1 MNLSENI
8 CIVLVN
14 PSHPGNIG
22 ACARAMKTM
31 NLNKL
36 RLVKPQREVDA
47 EAFARSVGADEI
59 LHQAKY
65 FEDLKFAIADC
76 QLVIGTSAR
85 QDVPDVIDL
94 SFREAARV
102 VVEASLSQQ
111 KVALVFGREHA
122 GLTNDE
128 LALCQ
133 YHAYIPANPAFSSL
147 NLGAAV
153 QVMCYE
159 VFMLINPLILAER
172 VEEAKPAFENVLAT
186 QHEIE
191 LLFQH
196 FEKTLA
202 AIDFYNPENPRRLM
216 PKLRAMFNRTH
227 LLKSEVAIL
236 RGILTSMDNRLG

>member
-1 MNLSENI
+1 MNFENI
-8 CIVLVN
+8 TIILVN

-31 NLNKL
+31 GLSQM
-36 RLVKPQREVDA
+36 RLVKPRREVDA
-47 EAFARSVGADEI
+47 DAIARSAGAEEI
-59 LHQAKY
+59 LYQAQY
-65 FEDLKFAIADC
+65 FDDLKTAIADC

-94 SFREAARV
+94 SFREAASIA
-102 VVEASLSQQ
+102 VEAVAER

-122 GLTNDE
+122 GLNNDE

-133 YHAYIPANPAFSSL
+133 YHAYIPANPEFSSL

-159 VFMLINPLILAER
+159 VFLASQNISKP
-172 VEEAKPAFENVLAT
+172 VETRLQDAYAT

-191 LLFQH
+191 LLFAH

-202 AIDFYNPENPRRLM
+202 DINFYDPNNPRRLM
-216 PKLRAMFNRTH
+216 PKLRAMFNRTQ

-236 RGILTSMDNRLG
+236 RGILTAVDAK